1 MIAQGSREN
10 QPAIIAI
17 DGPAGA
23 GKTTTAKE
31 LANRLGFQ
39 YLDTGAMYR
48 AVALQAL
55 RMGCDL
61 ENPEEVGEAADAAI
75 VTIEFIDG
83 NQRTFLNSEDVSA
96 EVRTPEVTEAV
107 TPVCEVSYV
116 RRKMVDAQ
124 REIGKSGRFV
134 VEGRDIGTVVFPDAD
149 LKIFMT
155 ADLEARALRRKVD
168 FDDTGSLN
176 DLSSIASSIEE
187 RDRRD
192 SSREDSPL
200 IAAHDAIVID
210 TTNLTFEQQV
220 ETIIRH
226 FKDKTG

>member
-1 MIAQGSREN
+1 MAPSVREN
-10 QPAIIAI
+10 QPVIIAI

-23 GKTTTAKE
+23 GKTTTATE

-55 RMGCDL
+55 RMDCDL
-61 ENPEEVGEAADAAI
+61 ENPEEVAGAADAAT

-134 VEGRDIGTVVFPDAD
+134 VEGRDIGTVVFPEAD
-149 LKIFMT
+149 VKIFMT
-155 ADLEARALRRKVD
+155 ANLEERALRRKAE
-168 FDDTGSLN
+168 FDNSGTVN
-176 DLSSIASSIEE
+176 DVSSIASSIEE
-187 RDRRD
+187 RDKRD
-192 SSREDSPL
+192 STRDDSPL
-200 IAAHDAIVID
+200 KAAHDAIVID
-210 TTNLTFEQQV
+210 TTHLTFEQQV
-220 ETIIRH
+220 ETIIRY
-226 FKDKTG
+226 FNDKTG